1 MEEGV
6 IPNTESGQDSEKE
19 NEKMLKDIKI
29 LNISIEEEKPDT
41 KLKKKPQKKEL
52 SSSKKTKLSKAAKTN
67 KSNNDVE
74 MKVDDQI
81 SSDEKKDDNITGDEF
96 VLENPDIKESTE
108 IKNETVIE
116 PEATDNAVE
125 APEIKDEN
133 QACLY
138 KIFQFNVL
146 IRIYITQFF
155 QKQVITIS
163 INVLFQEAP
172 NDVETKEVTDDTPA
186 DSLSTDILKDTDGDE
201 TSLLDKD
208 VPANIE
214 VPKVSIKQPL
224 EEKTPSGS
232 SKIKGYSNLAK

>member
-1 MEEGV
+1 MEEDT

-52 SSSKKTKLSKAAKTN
+52 SSSKKTKLSKVVKTN

-81 SSDEKKDDNITGDEF
+81 SSDEKKVDNINGDEP
-96 VLENPDIKESTE
+96 VLENADSKESTE
-108 IKNETVIE
+108 IKNETVKE
-116 PEATDNAVE
+116 PEAIDNAGE

-138 KIFQFNVL
+138 KIFKFNVL
-146 IRIYITQFF
+146 IRIR
-155 QKQVITIS
+155 
-163 INVLFQEAP
+163 
-172 NDVETKEVTDDTPA
+172 
-186 DSLSTDILKDTDGDE
+186 
-201 TSLLDKD
+201 
-208 VPANIE
+208 
-214 VPKVSIKQPL
+214 
-224 EEKTPSGS
+224 S
-232 SKIKGYSNLAK
+232 SFRNR

>member
-1 MEEGV
+1 MEEDT

-52 SSSKKTKLSKAAKTN
+52 SSSKKTKLSKVVKTN

-81 SSDEKKDDNITGDEF
+81 SSDEKKVDNINGDEP
-96 VLENPDIKESTE
+96 VLENADSKESTE
-108 IKNETVIE
+108 IKNETVKE
-116 PEATDNAVE
+116 PEAIDNAGE

-146 IRIYITQFF
+146 IRIYI
-155 QKQVITIS
+155 
-163 INVLFQEAP
+163 
-172 NDVETKEVTDDTPA
+172 
-186 DSLSTDILKDTDGDE
+186 
-201 TSLLDKD
+201 
-208 VPANIE
+208 
-214 VPKVSIKQPL
+214 
-224 EEKTPSGS
+224 
-232 SKIKGYSNLAK
+232 YSFRNK

>member
-1 MEEGV
+1 MEEEA

-52 SSSKKTKLSKAAKTN
+52 SSSKKTKFSKVVKTN

-81 SSDEKKDDNITGDEF
+81 SSDEKKGDNITGDEP
-96 VLENPDIKESTE
+96 VLENPDSKESTE
-108 IKNETVIE
+108 IKNETVIDTE
-116 PEATDNAVE
+116 SIDNAVE

-138 KIFQFNVL
+138 KIFKCNV
-146 IRIYITQFF
+146 RSFF
-155 QKQVITIS
+155 RNKQ
-163 INVLFQEAP
+163 
-172 NDVETKEVTDDTPA
+172 
-186 DSLSTDILKDTDGDE
+186 
-201 TSLLDKD
+201 
-208 VPANIE
+208 
-214 VPKVSIKQPL
+214 
-224 EEKTPSGS
+224 
-232 SKIKGYSNLAK
+232 